1 MMQDV
6 DEADTEDVTSSN
18 GDVTKMSSSNG
29 EVSRT
34 RKSKLRRDEKVS
46 QTNLCS
52 PLDRPSGDR
61 RTPLKMSASS
71 HAQTSP
77 TSSPKASRFLFSL
90 KLKFCKPRETNLA
103 KTLG

>member
-6 DEADTEDVTSSN
+6 DEANTEDVTSSN

-90 KLKFCKPRETNLA
+90 KLKFCKPRETILA
-103 KTLG
+103 KTLE

>member
-18 GDVTKMSSSNG
+18 GDVSKVTSSNG
-29 EVSRT
+29 EVSKP
-34 RKSKLRRDEKVS
+34 RKSKVRRDEKVC

-61 RTPLKMSASS
+61 RAPLKMSASS

-77 TSSPKASRFLFSL
+77 ASSPKASRFLSSFNSKQDL
-90 KLKFCKPRETNLA
+90 KTS
-103 KTLG
+103 